1 MIDIQTVGTTTKLNK
16 IFLKK
21 LKTVKEGKNNTAD
34 TNNARTDK
42 NKED

>member
-16 IFLKK
+16 TFLKK

-34 TNNARTDK
+34 TKQPTDAQK
-42 NKED
+42 